1 MRDDIQSF
9 VIRIWHEAVDSE
21 GNATAWRGSIEQVG
35 SGDRFYF
42 QDLQAAADFIRKQ
55 GGIDGGPAGVEN
67 RLVCCRVSVPEGA
80 PYPSCVRDKW

>member
-1 MRDDIQSF
+1 VRDDIQSF

-21 GNATAWRGSIEQVG
+21 GNATVWRGSVEHVG

-55 GGIDGGPAGVEN
+55 GGD
-67 RLVCCRVSVPEGA
+67 
-80 PYPSCVRDKW
+80 